1 MRQPR
6 SVPVSHALDWY
17 SEALRLWKRGPVMFT
32 LLAFVVFALTMTLG
46 MVPYAGTVLTQV
58 IVPLAGCALQYAS
71 LAADRGDRPRWMHA
85 IAVFSAPPRAMLS
98 VILADA
104 VVFAVQAV
112 VAQLT
117 MGVDLLLP
125 GASALE
131 DLSVGA
137 RFVLYVVGVLASL
150 PVMFVPFAALFDLA
164 DMRTAFR
171 ESAAGFVRNPG
182 ALLLFGALSLV
193 LVFLGF
199 ATFGIGLL
207 LVLPWVTAASY
218 AAWKDVFAVG

>member
-1 MRQPR
+1 M
-6 SVPVSHALDWY
+6 
-17 SEALRLWKRGPVMFT
+17 
-32 LLAFVVFALTMTLG
+32 
-46 MVPYAGTVLTQV
+46 
-58 IVPLAGCALQYAS
+58 
-71 LAADRGDRPRWMHA
+71 
-85 IAVFSAPPRAMLS
+85 
-98 VILADA
+98 
-104 VVFAVQAV
+104 
-112 VAQLT
+112 
-117 MGVDLLLP
+117 
-125 GASALE
+125 
-131 DLSVGA
+131 
-137 RFVLYVVGVLASL
+137 GVLASL